1 MVAVCYW
8 LILLITGT
16 DVLNATLL
24 TAAIAFGLISVAA
37 AGGIRSATG
46 LLNFVLILK
55 FLLIALVLKAFTM
68 QASDSNLQT
77 PRKTCEVM
85 AVGFFALYAGS
96 LLYRN
101 AIKVQGLVRDVT
113 DSRMYL
119 ALAIVFSVACLGSSL
134 LLMVFQTSF
143 TEGLSGGIWGVAH
156 QLMTASSFCVVPA
169 MYYAW
174 SSGSKRFLSHP
185 LVLAILTAEVLM
197 GIASTSKEGMMEPLL
212 CYLGVGVIRY
222 GMRSKAIWTIVGVAG
237 FLYVSVLYP
246 YSQYVRDH
254 GGREGSMSE
263 RLQIVKEVFFSV
275 STDADFRS
283 MVESRISTGETYLN
297 KDSLRSVSRLAMI
310 GEADRLIAATDGTQ
324 SYTGWETIMYG
335 VKMMVPSF
343 LMADKPSSG
352 GGNLLGHI
360 VGELAP
366 NDMVTQV
373 SYGFMANLYNAFGLN
388 GVLFGTILFISVFYY
403 VLRLWF
409 ATPNLEF
416 SPWGS
421 SIWYLLIGMLYE
433 HSLIEAPIGNILPSM
448 VILMSAIVGLI
459 FLARFSV
466 SFFESRQ
473 RPLAYQE
480 YR

>member
-1 MVAVCYW
+1 MR
-8 LILLITGT
+8 G
-16 DVLNATLL
+16 
-24 TAAIAFGLISVAA
+24 
-37 AGGIRSATG
+37 
-46 LLNFVLILK
+46 
-55 FLLIALVLKAFTM
+55 
-68 QASDSNLQT
+68 
-77 PRKTCEVM
+77 
-85 AVGFFALYAGS
+85 
-96 LLYRN
+96 
-101 AIKVQGLVRDVT
+101 VRDQSVS
-113 DSRMYL
+113 SR
-119 ALAIVFSVACLGSSL
+119 
-134 LLMVFQTSF
+134 T
-143 TEGLSGGIWGVAH
+143 
-156 QLMTASSFCVVPA
+156 
-169 MYYAW
+169 
-174 SSGSKRFLSHP
+174 R

-335 VKMMVPSF
+335 VKIMVPSF